1 MDIRRALMIIATT
14 DCYHLPV
21 VAPCFL
27 NNLDRFVA
35 HRSGWETIGIITIFL
50 GDPHQLHAKRLD
62 WKRTTLAEQSLWH
75 LVGNNFKDQ
84 RLLQHVC
91 PRRKTDNW
99 HLCYRVGA
107 ADTETA
113 TVVFLQ
119 NDSLQNGHLDY
130 LASISDDADHFFQ
143 MARSDGQ
150 VVETIVKNKW

>member
-1 MDIRRALMIIATT
+1 MDIRRGLMLIATT
-14 DCYHLPV
+14 GRDHLPV

-27 NNLDRFVA
+27 NNLEWFVA
-35 HRSGWETIGIITIFL
+35 HRSGWEINGIITVFL
-50 GDPHQLHAKRLD
+50 SDHLQGPAERLD
-62 WKRTTLAEQSLWH
+62 WKQTTLAEQSLWH

-99 HLCYRVGA
+99 HLWYRVGA
-107 ADTETA
+107 ADKDSG

-119 NDSLQNGHLDY
+119 NDSLKNGHLDY

-150 VVETIVKNKW
+150 VVEAIFKNKW

>member
-1 MDIRRALMIIATT
+1 MDIRRALRIIATT
-14 DCYHLPV
+14 DADHLPV

-27 NNLDRFVA
+27 NHLERFVA
-35 HRSGWETIGIITIFL
+35 DRSGWETNGIITVFL
-50 GDPHQLHAKRLD
+50 SHHLQGPAKCLD
-62 WKRTTLAEQSLWH
+62 WKQATLAEQSMWH
-75 LVGNNFKDQ
+75 LEGNNFKDQ

-107 ADTETA
+107 ADTDSA

-130 LASISDDADHFFQ
+130 LASISDDAGHFFQ

-150 VVETIVKNKW
+150 VVESIEINKW